1 MQSNK
6 GAAKEWAKGPRSS
19 FTSYGNLIGGRARM
33 GFFFEQLLI
42 EIYSSDEEMSPD

>member
-19 FTSYGNLIGGRARM
+19 FPSYGSLIGERAKMR
-33 GFFFEQLLI
+33 FFIEQLLI
-42 EIYSSDEEMSPD
+42 EIYSSHERDEP